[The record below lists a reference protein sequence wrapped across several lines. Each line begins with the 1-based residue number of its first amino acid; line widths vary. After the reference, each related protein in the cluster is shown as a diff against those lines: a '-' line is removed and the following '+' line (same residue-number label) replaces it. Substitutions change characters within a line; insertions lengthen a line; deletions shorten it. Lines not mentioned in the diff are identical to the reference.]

1 MILDDILPS
10 YLFLMLI
17 IPGSIHIGVHFL
29 FLFLDDLFCSLFWKE
44 MNMGSEKS
52 HTEF

>member
-29 FLFLDDLFCSLFWKE
+29 FLFLDDLFLFFVLE
-44 MNMGSEKS
+44 GNEYGFGEVSY
-52 HTEF
+52 